1 MMIGKE
7 LQKLRSGNK
16 EVDDYIEK
24 LESKVN
30 AINGSNTLRL
40 ITSIDSMAG
49 KIATD
54 IDMMAN
60 GQQNEDGEEVEIS
73 HKIVD
78 TFIKLIDKSD
88 KIKSFSEVV
97 EALRSLDEDDKESES
112 SDESIFEKTE
122 RRIKS
127 KLNGKKN

>member
-1 MMIGKE
+1 MAGKE
-7 LQKLRSGNK
+7 LEKLRTGISNI
-16 EVDDYIEK
+16 DAYIEK
-24 LESKVN
+24 LEEKVN

-60 GQQNEDGEEVEIS
+60 GQQDEDGNDVEIS

-97 EALRSLDEDDKESES
+97 EALRSLDETKDETSVG
-112 SDESIFEKTE
+112 ESIFEKTE

-127 KLNGKKN
+127 KLNGKAN

>member
-1 MMIGKE
+1 MIGKE
-7 LQKLRSGNK
+7 LEMLRSGVK
-16 EVDDYIEK
+16 DIDAYIEK
-24 LESKVN
+24 LEHKVN

-54 IDMMAN
+54 IDMMAS
-60 GQQNEDGEEVEIS
+60 GQQDEDGNDVEIS

-97 EALRSLDEDDKESES
+97 EALRSLDENKDDGSVG
-112 SDESIFEKTE
+112 ESIFEKTE

-127 KLNGKKN
+127 KLNGKAN

>member
-1 MMIGKE
+1 MAGKE
-7 LQKLRSGNK
+7 LEKLRTGISNI
-16 EVDDYIEK
+16 DAYIEK
-24 LESKVN
+24 LEEKVN

-60 GQQNEDGEEVEIS
+60 GQQDEEGNDVEIS

-97 EALRSLDEDDKESES
+97 EALRSLDEVKEEGSVG
-112 SDESIFEKTE
+112 ESIFEKTE

-127 KLNGKKN
+127 KLNGKAN

>member
-1 MMIGKE
+1 MVGKE
-7 LQKLRSGNK
+7 LAKLRSGIAD
-16 EVDDYIEK
+16 VDSYIEK
-24 LESKVN
+24 LEEKVK

-60 GQQNEDGEEVEIS
+60 GQQDDEGNEVEIS

-97 EALRSLDEDDKESES
+97 ESLRSLDDDSEDANKAG
-112 SDESIFEKTE
+112 ESIFEKTE
-122 RRIKS
+122 RKIKS
-127 KLNGKKN
+127 KLNGKTN

>member
-1 MMIGKE
+1 MVGKKLE
-7 LQKLRSGNK
+7 KLRSGIK
-16 EVDDYIEK
+16 DVDNYIEK
-24 LESKVN
+24 LEEKVN

-60 GQQNEDGEEVEIS
+60 GQQDEDGNDVEIS

-97 EALRSLDEDDKESES
+97 EALRNLEDDKV
-112 SDESIFEKTE
+112 DGVVGESIFEKTE

-127 KLNGKKN
+127 KLNGKTN

>member
-1 MMIGKE
+1 MVGKE
-7 LQKLRSGNK
+7 LAKLRSGISD
-16 EVDDYIEK
+16 VDNYIEK
-24 LESKVN
+24 LEEKVN

-60 GQQNEDGEEVEIS
+60 GQQDEDGNEVEIS

-97 EALRSLDEDDKESES
+97 EALRSLDDDADTTKVG
-112 SDESIFEKTE
+112 ESIFEKTE
-122 RRIKS
+122 RKIKS
-127 KLNGKKN
+127 KLNGKTN

>member
-1 MMIGKE
+1 MVGKE
-7 LQKLRSGNK
+7 LAKLRSGIAD
-16 EVDDYIEK
+16 VDSYIEK
-24 LESKVN
+24 LEEKVN

-60 GQQNEDGEEVEIS
+60 GQQDDEGNEVEIS

-97 EALRSLDEDDKESES
+97 EALRSLDDDNEDVNKVG
-112 SDESIFEKTE
+112 ESIFEKTE
-122 RRIKS
+122 RKIKS
-127 KLNGKKN
+127 KLNGKTN

>member
-1 MMIGKE
+1 MAKPLE
-7 LQKLRSGNK
+7 KLRSGNK

-24 LESKVN
+24 LENKVN
-30 AINGSNTLRL
+30 SINGSNTLRL

-60 GQQNEDGEEVEIS
+60 GQQNETGEEVEIS

-97 EALRSLDEDDKESES
+97 EALQSLDEAETDSAG
-112 SDESIFEKTE
+112 ESIFEKTE

>member
-1 MMIGKE
+1 MVGKE
-7 LQKLRSGNK
+7 LAKLRSGVAD
-16 EVDDYIEK
+16 VDSYIEK
-24 LESKVN
+24 LEEKVN

-60 GQQNEDGEEVEIS
+60 GQQDEEGNEVEIS

-97 EALRSLDEDDKESES
+97 EALRSLDDDNEDVNKVG
-112 SDESIFEKTE
+112 ESIFEKTE
-122 RRIKS
+122 RKIKS
-127 KLNGKKN
+127 KLNGKTN

>member
-1 MMIGKE
+1 MVGKE
-7 LQKLRSGNK
+7 LAKLRSGIAD
-16 EVDDYIEK
+16 VDSYIEK
-24 LESKVN
+24 LEDKVN

-60 GQQNEDGEEVEIS
+60 GQQDDEGNDVEIS

-97 EALRSLDEDDKESES
+97 EALRSLDNDSEDVNKAG
-112 SDESIFEKTE
+112 ESIFEKTE
-122 RRIKS
+122 RRVKS
-127 KLNGKKN
+127 KLNGKTN

>member
-1 MMIGKE
+1 MVGKE
-7 LQKLRSGNK
+7 LAKLRSGIAD
-16 EVDDYIEK
+16 VDSYIEK
-24 LESKVN
+24 LEEKVN

-60 GQQNEDGEEVEIS
+60 GQQDEEGNEVEIS

-97 EALRSLDEDDKESES
+97 EALRSLDNDSEDVNKAG
-112 SDESIFEKTE
+112 ESIFEKTE
-122 RRIKS
+122 RKIKS
-127 KLNGKKN
+127 KLNGKTN

>member
-1 MMIGKE
+1 MAGKE
-7 LQKLRSGNK
+7 LEKLRSGISK
-16 EVDDYIEK
+16 LDAYIEK
-24 LESKVN
+24 LEEKVN

-60 GQQNEDGEEVEIS
+60 GQQDEDGKDVEIS

-78 TFIKLIDKSD
+78 TFIKLIDKTD
-88 KIKSFSEVV
+88 KIKAFSEVV
-97 EALRSLDEDDKESES
+97 EALRSLDEVKEEGSVG
-112 SDESIFEKTE
+112 ESIFEKTE

-127 KLNGKKN
+127 KLNGKAN

>member
-1 MMIGKE
+1 MAKE

-16 EVDDYIEK
+16 EVDEYIEK
-24 LESKVN
+24 LENKVN
-30 AINGSNTLRL
+30 SINGSNTLRL

-97 EALRSLDEDDKESES
+97 EALQSLDDGEGEETAG
-112 SDESIFEKTE
+112 ESIFEKTE

>member
-1 MMIGKE
+1 MVGKE
-7 LQKLRSGNK
+7 LAKLRSGIAD
-16 EVDDYIEK
+16 VDSYIEK
-24 LESKVN
+24 LEEKVK

-60 GQQNEDGEEVEIS
+60 GQQDDEGNEVEIS

-97 EALRSLDEDDKESES
+97 ESLRSLDDDSEDVNKAG
-112 SDESIFEKTE
+112 ESIFEKTE
-122 RRIKS
+122 RKIKS
-127 KLNGKKN
+127 KLNGKTN

>member
-1 MMIGKE
+1 MVGKE
-7 LQKLRSGNK
+7 LAKLRSGIAD
-16 EVDDYIEK
+16 VDSYIEK
-24 LESKVN
+24 LEEKVK

-60 GQQNEDGEEVEIS
+60 GQQDEDGNEVEIS

-97 EALRSLDEDDKESES
+97 ESLRSLDDDSEDANKSG
-112 SDESIFEKTE
+112 ESIFEKTE
-122 RRIKS
+122 RKIKS
-127 KLNGKKN
+127 KLNGKTN

>member
-1 MMIGKE
+1 MVGKE
-7 LQKLRSGNK
+7 LAKLRSGIAD
-16 EVDDYIEK
+16 VDSYIEK
-24 LESKVN
+24 LEEKVK

-60 GQQNEDGEEVEIS
+60 GQQDDEGNEVEIS

-97 EALRSLDEDDKESES
+97 ESLRSLDDDSEDANKAGES
-112 SDESIFEKTE
+112 FYEKTE
-122 RRIKS
+122 RKIKS
-127 KLNGKKN
+127 KLNGKTN

>member
-1 MMIGKE
+1 MVGKGLE
-7 LQKLRSGNK
+7 KLRSGIK
-16 EVDDYIEK
+16 DVDIYIEK
-24 LESKVN
+24 LEDKVN

-60 GQQNEDGEEVEIS
+60 GQQDEDGNDVEIS

-88 KIKSFSEVV
+88 KIKSFSDVV
-97 EALRSLDEDDKESES
+97 EALRSIEDNDK
-112 SDESIFEKTE
+112 DDGIAGESIFEKTE

-127 KLNGKKN
+127 KLNGKTN

>member
-1 MMIGKE
+1 MVGKE
-7 LQKLRSGNK
+7 LAKLRSGIAD
-16 EVDDYIEK
+16 VDSYIEK
-24 LESKVN
+24 LEEKVK

-60 GQQNEDGEEVEIS
+60 GQQDDEANEVEIS

-97 EALRSLDEDDKESES
+97 ESLRSLDDDSEDANKSG
-112 SDESIFEKTE
+112 ESIFEKTE
-122 RRIKS
+122 RKIKS
-127 KLNGKKN
+127 KLNGKTN

>member
-1 MMIGKE
+1 MAGKE
-7 LQKLRSGNK
+7 LEKLRTGISNI
-16 EVDDYIEK
+16 DDYIEK
-24 LESKVN
+24 LEEKVN

-60 GQQNEDGEEVEIS
+60 GQQDEDGNDVEIS

-97 EALRSLDEDDKESES
+97 EALRSLDETKEDGAVTASF
-112 SDESIFEKTE
+112 FEKTE
-122 RRIKS
+122 RRVKS
-127 KLNGKKN
+127 KLNGKAN

>member
-1 MMIGKE
+1 MAGKE
-7 LQKLRSGNK
+7 LEKLRSGITN
-16 EVDDYIEK
+16 VDAYIEK
-24 LESKVN
+24 LEEKVN

-60 GQQNEDGEEVEIS
+60 GQQDEEGNDVEIS

-97 EALRSLDEDDKESES
+97 EALRSLDEVKEEGSVG
-112 SDESIFEKTE
+112 ESIFEKTE

-127 KLNGKKN
+127 KLNGKAN

>member
-1 MMIGKE
+1 MVGKE
-7 LQKLRSGNK
+7 LAKLRSGIAD
-16 EVDDYIEK
+16 VDSYIEK
-24 LESKVN
+24 LEEKVK

-60 GQQNEDGEEVEIS
+60 GQQDEEGNEVEIS

-97 EALRSLDEDDKESES
+97 ESLRSLDDDSEDVNKSG
-112 SDESIFEKTE
+112 ESIFEKTE
-122 RRIKS
+122 RKVKI
-127 KLNGKKN
+127 KLNGKTN

>member
-1 MMIGKE
+1 MVGKKLE
-7 LQKLRSGNK
+7 NLRSGIK
-16 EVDDYIEK
+16 DVDNYIKK
-24 LESKVN
+24 LEDKVN

-40 ITSIDSMAG
+40 ITSI

-54 IDMMAN
+54 IDMMAS
-60 GQQNEDGEEVEIS
+60 GQQDEDGNDVEIS

-88 KIKSFSEVV
+88 KIKSFSDVV
-97 EALRSLDEDDKESES
+97 EALRSIEDDKEVGIAG
-112 SDESIFEKTE
+112 ESIFEKTE

-127 KLNGKKN
+127 KLNGKTN

>member
-1 MMIGKE
+1 MVGKE
-7 LQKLRSGNK
+7 LAKLRSGIAD
-16 EVDDYIEK
+16 VDSYIEK
-24 LESKVN
+24 LEEKVN

-54 IDMMAN
+54 IDMMDN
-60 GQQNEDGEEVEIS
+60 GQQDEEGNEVEIS

-97 EALRSLDEDDKESES
+97 EALRSLDNDSEDVNKAG
-112 SDESIFEKTE
+112 ESIFEKTE
-122 RRIKS
+122 RKIKT
-127 KLNGKKN
+127 KLNGKTN

>member
-1 MMIGKE
+1 MAGKE
-7 LQKLRSGNK
+7 LEKLRAGISNI
-16 EVDDYIEK
+16 DAYIEK
-24 LESKVN
+24 LEEKVN

-60 GQQNEDGEEVEIS
+60 GQQDEDGNDVEIS

-78 TFIKLIDKSD
+78 TFIKLIDKTD
-88 KIKSFSEVV
+88 KIKAFSDVI
-97 EALRSLDEDDKESES
+97 EALRSLDETKDETSVG
-112 SDESIFEKTE
+112 ESIFEKTE

-127 KLNGKKN
+127 KLNGKAN

>member
-1 MMIGKE
+1 MVGKE
-7 LQKLRSGNK
+7 LAKLRSGIAD
-16 EVDDYIEK
+16 VDSYIEK
-24 LESKVN
+24 LEEKVN

-60 GQQNEDGEEVEIS
+60 GQQDEDGNEVEIS

-97 EALRSLDEDDKESES
+97 EALRSLDNDSEDVNKAG
-112 SDESIFEKTE
+112 ESIFEKTE
-122 RRIKS
+122 RKIKR
-127 KLNGKKN
+127 KLNGKTN

>member
-1 MMIGKE
+1 MVGKE
-7 LQKLRSGNK
+7 LAKLRSGIAD
-16 EVDDYIEK
+16 VDSYIEK
-24 LESKVN
+24 LEEKVN
-30 AINGSNTLRL
+30 TINGSNTLRL

-60 GQQNEDGEEVEIS
+60 GQQDEEGNEVEIS

-97 EALRSLDEDDKESES
+97 EALRSLDDDGEDVSKVG
-112 SDESIFEKTE
+112 ESIFEKTE
-122 RRIKS
+122 RKIKS
-127 KLNGKKN
+127 KLNGKAN

>member
-1 MMIGKE
+1 MVGKE
-7 LQKLRSGNK
+7 LAKLRSGIAD
-16 EVDDYIEK
+16 VDGYIEK
-24 LESKVN
+24 LEEKVN

-60 GQQNEDGEEVEIS
+60 GQQDDEGNEVEIS

-97 EALRSLDEDDKESES
+97 ESLRSLDDDNEDLSKVG
-112 SDESIFEKTE
+112 ESIFEKTE
-122 RRIKS
+122 RKVKS
-127 KLNGKKN
+127 KLNGKTN

>member
-1 MMIGKE
+1 MVGKE
-7 LQKLRSGNK
+7 LAKLRSGIAD
-16 EVDDYIEK
+16 VDSYIEK
-24 LESKVN
+24 LEEKVN

-60 GQQNEDGEEVEIS
+60 GQQDEEGNEVEIS

-97 EALRSLDEDDKESES
+97 EALRCLDDDNEDVNKVG
-112 SDESIFEKTE
+112 ESIFEKTE
-122 RRIKS
+122 RKIKS
-127 KLNGKKN
+127 KLNGKTN

>member
-1 MMIGKE
+1 MVGKE
-7 LQKLRSGNK
+7 LAKLRSGIAD
-16 EVDDYIEK
+16 VDSYIQK
-24 LESKVN
+24 LEEKVN

-60 GQQNEDGEEVEIS
+60 GQQDEDGNEVEIS

-97 EALRSLDEDDKESES
+97 EALRSLDNDSEDVNKAG
-112 SDESIFEKTE
+112 ESIFEKTE
-122 RRIKS
+122 RKIKS
-127 KLNGKKN
+127 KLNGKTN

>member
-1 MMIGKE
+1 MVGKE
-7 LQKLRSGNK
+7 LAKLRSGIAD
-16 EVDDYIEK
+16 VDSYIEK
-24 LESKVN
+24 LEDKVN

-60 GQQNEDGEEVEIS
+60 GQQDEDGNDVEIS

-88 KIKSFSEVV
+88 KIKSFSDVV
-97 EALRSLDEDDKESES
+97 EALRSIEDEKESGVAG
-112 SDESIFEKTE
+112 ESIFEKTE

-127 KLNGKKN
+127 KLNGKTN

>member
-1 MMIGKE
+1 MVGKE
-7 LQKLRSGNK
+7 LAKLRSGIAD
-16 EVDDYIEK
+16 VDSYIEK
-24 LESKVN
+24 LEEKVN

-60 GQQNEDGEEVEIS
+60 GQQDEDGNDVEIS

-97 EALRSLDEDDKESES
+97 EALRSLDDSIEEAGRVG
-112 SDESIFEKTE
+112 ESIFEKTE
-122 RRIKS
+122 RKIKS
-127 KLNGKKN
+127 KLNGKAN

>member
-1 MMIGKE
+1 MVGKKLE
-7 LQKLRSGNK
+7 NLRSGIK
-16 EVDDYIEK
+16 DVDNYIKK
-24 LESKVN
+24 LEDKVN

-60 GQQNEDGEEVEIS
+60 GQQDEDGNDVEIS

-88 KIKSFSEVV
+88 KIKSFSDVV
-97 EALRSLDEDDKESES
+97 EALRSIEDDKEVGIAG
-112 SDESIFEKTE
+112 ESIFEKTE

-127 KLNGKKN
+127 KLNGKTN

>member
-1 MMIGKE
+1 MVGKE
-7 LQKLRSGNK
+7 LAKLRSGIAD
-16 EVDDYIEK
+16 VDSYIEK
-24 LESKVN
+24 LEEKVK

-40 ITSIDSMAG
+40 ITSIDLMAG

-60 GQQNEDGEEVEIS
+60 GQQDEEGNEVEIS

-97 EALRSLDEDDKESES
+97 ESLRSLDDDSEDVNKSG
-112 SDESIFEKTE
+112 ESIFEKTE
-122 RRIKS
+122 RKVKI
-127 KLNGKKN
+127 KLNGKTN

>member
-1 MMIGKE
+1 MVGKE
-7 LQKLRSGNK
+7 LAKLRSGIAD
-16 EVDDYIEK
+16 VDSYIEK
-24 LESKVN
+24 LEEKVN

-60 GQQNEDGEEVEIS
+60 GQQDEDGNEVEIS

-97 EALRSLDEDDKESES
+97 EALRSLDNDSEDVNKAG
-112 SDESIFEKTE
+112 ESIFEKTE
-122 RRIKS
+122 RKIKS
-127 KLNGKKN
+127 KLNGKTN

>member
-1 MMIGKE
+1 MVGKE
-7 LQKLRSGNK
+7 LAKLRSGIAD
-16 EVDDYIEK
+16 VDSYIEK
-24 LESKVN
+24 LEEKVN

-60 GQQNEDGEEVEIS
+60 GQQDDDGNEVEIS

-97 EALRSLDEDDKESES
+97 EALRSLDNDSEDVNKAG
-112 SDESIFEKTE
+112 ESIFEKTE
-122 RRIKS
+122 RKIKS
-127 KLNGKKN
+127 KLNGKTN

>member
-1 MMIGKE
+1 
-7 LQKLRSGNK
+7 
-16 EVDDYIEK
+16 
-24 LESKVN
+24 
-30 AINGSNTLRL
+30 
-40 ITSIDSMAG
+40 MAG

-60 GQQNEDGEEVEIS
+60 GQQDEDGNDVEIS

-88 KIKSFSEVV
+88 KIKSFSDVV
-97 EALRSLDEDDKESES
+97 EALRSIEDEKEAGITG
-112 SDESIFEKTE
+112 ESIFEKTE

-127 KLNGKKN
+127 KLNGKTN

>member
-1 MMIGKE
+1 MVGKE
-7 LQKLRSGNK
+7 LAKLRSGIAD
-16 EVDDYIEK
+16 VDSYIEK
-24 LESKVN
+24 LEEKVK

-60 GQQNEDGEEVEIS
+60 GQQDEEGNEVEIS

-97 EALRSLDEDDKESES
+97 EALRSLDNDSEDVNKAGD
-112 SDESIFEKTE
+112 SIFEKTE
-122 RRIKS
+122 RKIKS
-127 KLNGKKN
+127 KLNGKTN

>member
-1 MMIGKE
+1 MVGKKLE
-7 LQKLRSGNK
+7 NLRSGIK
-16 EVDDYIEK
+16 DVDNYIKK
-24 LESKVN
+24 LEDKVN

-54 IDMMAN
+54 IDMMAS
-60 GQQNEDGEEVEIS
+60 GQQDEDGNDVEIS

-88 KIKSFSEVV
+88 KIKSFSDVV
-97 EALRSLDEDDKESES
+97 EALRSIEDDKEVGIAG
-112 SDESIFEKTE
+112 ESIFEKTE

-127 KLNGKKN
+127 KLNGKTN

>member
-1 MMIGKE
+1 MVGKKLE
-7 LQKLRSGNK
+7 NLRSGIK
-16 EVDDYIEK
+16 DVDNYIKK
-24 LESKVN
+24 LEDKVN

-60 GQQNEDGEEVEIS
+60 GQQDEDGNDVEIS

-88 KIKSFSEVV
+88 KIKSFSDVV
-97 EALRSLDEDDKESES
+97 EALRSIEDEKEAGVAG
-112 SDESIFEKTE
+112 ESIFEQTE

-127 KLNGKKN
+127 KLNGKTN

>member
-1 MMIGKE
+1 MAGKE
-7 LQKLRSGNK
+7 LEKLRTGISNI
-16 EVDDYIEK
+16 DDYIEK
-24 LESKVN
+24 LEEKVN

-40 ITSIDSMAG
+40 ITSIDLMAG

-60 GQQNEDGEEVEIS
+60 GQQDEDGNDVEIS

-97 EALRSLDEDDKESES
+97 EALRSLDETKEETSVG
-112 SDESIFEKTE
+112 ESIFEKTE

-127 KLNGKKN
+127 KLNGKAN